1 MITTVINI
9 DGDDYLVRPD
19 KKRIRQETYWGKS
32 TDTKPTDD
40 NVHNADLFF
49 EFDTGNVYVYD
60 EDDKNWI
67 LQ

>member
-1 MITTVINI
+1 MITKVINI

-19 KKRIRQETYWGKS
+19 KTRIKQETYWGKS
-32 TDTKPTDD
+32 TDEKPFDD

-49 EFDTGNVYVYD
+49 EFDTGNVYVFD
-60 EDDKNWI
+60 EDNKEWI